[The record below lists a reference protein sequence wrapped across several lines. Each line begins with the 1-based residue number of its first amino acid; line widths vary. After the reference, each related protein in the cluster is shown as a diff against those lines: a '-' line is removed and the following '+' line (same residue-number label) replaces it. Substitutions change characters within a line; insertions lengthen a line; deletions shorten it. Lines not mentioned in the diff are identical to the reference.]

1 MSRVQPLLTSIH
13 VFEVAG
19 RHVHFTRAANE
30 LGITQAAVSH
40 HIGLLE
46 KSLGVRLFD
55 RRHRSLQLTAPG
67 RRYLNS
73 VQDAFDTLN
82 NATAEL
88 TGTLSASRL
97 AIRGYSTFVM
107 LWLLPRLPF
116 FNKKHP
122 DINVDILNSPIGA
135 RFHREDCDLMIRYGI
150 PTRGDGDS
158 YMMFRD
164 VMAPVCNPS
173 VLSQEQGEFLLD
185 RYNLIHCSAR
195 PQDWSEWAAYAG
207 IHSRVNRGVT
217 YGTSL
222 LAFEG
227 AKEGIGLAIGQL
239 PIMTSYFE
247 ARTLVVAHDIRMQ
260 RSDGYYLTHSKTAR
274 KDSRVRAFTDWILEE
289 AGHKPKI

>member
-1 MSRVQPLLTSIH
+1 MSRVQSLLTSIH
-13 VFEVAG
+13 VFEVAA

-40 HIGLLE
+40 HISLLE
-46 KSLGVRLFD
+46 KSLGVRLFE
-55 RRHRSLQLTAPG
+55 RRHRSLQLTTSG

-73 VQDAFDTLN
+73 VQEAFDTLN
-82 NATAEL
+82 TATADL
-88 TGTLSASRL
+88 TGTSTASRL

-107 LWLLPRLPF
+107 LWLLPRLPLF
-116 FNKKHP
+116 TKKHP
-122 DINVDILNSPIGA
+122 DIHVDILNSPIGM
-135 RFHREDCDLMIRYGI
+135 RFHREDCDLMIRYGV

-158 YMMFRD
+158 YMLFRD

-173 VLSQEQGEFLLD
+173 LLSQGQGEFLLD

-195 PQDWSEWAAYAG
+195 PHDWLEWVSYAG
-207 IHSRVNRGVT
+207 INSRVNRGVT

-239 PIMTSYFE
+239 PILTSYFD
-247 ARTLVVAHDIRMQ
+247 AGTLVVAHDIRLQ
-260 RSDGYYLTHSKTAR
+260 RSDGYYLTHSKMAR
-274 KDSRVRAFTDWILEE
+274 KDSRIKAFTDWILEE